1 MIVLNLKAKVCMS
14 HLLLKPTFDTFSL
27 IEGEVTTFNRFQVDG
42 RIHKD
47 FFDEAFEKEYST
59 WGEVRDFFFQVI
71 RGKKTPLN
79 FKFILSLAKDQFEA
93 FLTEHDLTYRPAEI
107 QGLYLNF
114 RYDGLA
120 LQCIT
125 GTSMN
130 TFTMD
135 KSVEKPGT
143 NMSRNSLPV
152 KSLIFKNQTP
162 STVLSMEGVFLTS
175 WLQFHLF
182 NTLE

>member
-79 FKFILSLAKDQFEA
+79 FKFILSLAKDQFES
-93 FLTEHDLTYRPAEI
+93 FLTEYDLTYRPAEI

-135 KSVEKPGT
+135 KSVEKAWDEYVQKFFA
-143 NMSRNSLPV
+143 SQELD
-152 KSLIFKNQTP
+152 FD
-162 STVLSMEGVFLTS
+162 ME
-175 WLQFHLF
+175 
-182 NTLE
+182 

>member
-71 RGKKTPLN
+71 
-79 FKFILSLAKDQFEA
+79 ILSLAKDQFES

-135 KSVEKPGT
+135 KSVEKAWDEYVQKFFA
-143 NMSRNSLPV
+143 SQELD
-152 KSLIFKNQTP
+152 FD
-162 STVLSMEGVFLTS
+162 ME
-175 WLQFHLF
+175 
-182 NTLE
+182 

>member
-71 RGKKTPLN
+71 
-79 FKFILSLAKDQFEA
+79 LSLAKDQFES

-135 KSVEKPGT
+135 KSVEKAWDEYVQKFFA
-143 NMSRNSLPV
+143 SQELD
-152 KSLIFKNQTP
+152 F
-162 STVLSMEGVFLTS
+162 
-175 WLQFHLF
+175 
-182 NTLE
+182 

>member
-79 FKFILSLAKDQFEA
+79 FKFILSLAKDQFDSILLSDSTISIFFNLKYIIPFTINEN
-93 FLTEHDLTYRPAEI
+93 RI
-107 QGLYLNF
+107 VNSRLY
-114 RYDGLA
+114 
-120 LQCIT
+120 
-125 GTSMN
+125 M
-130 TFTMD
+130 
-135 KSVEKPGT
+135 
-143 NMSRNSLPV
+143 
-152 KSLIFKNQTP
+152 
-162 STVLSMEGVFLTS
+162 
-175 WLQFHLF
+175 
-182 NTLE
+182 

>member
-14 HLLLKPTFDTFSL
+14 HLLLKSTFDTFSL

-47 FFDEAFEKEYST
+47 FFDEAPESEYSN

-79 FKFILSLAKDQFEA
+79 FKFILSLAKDQFES
-93 FLTEHDLTYRPAEI
+93 FLSDHDLTYHPEEI

-114 RYDGLA
+114 RYDGLV

-135 KSVEKPGT
+135 KSVEKAWDEYAQ
-143 NMSRNSLPV
+143 NFFAEQCLDFE
-152 KSLIFKNQTP
+152 I
-162 STVLSMEGVFLTS
+162 E
-175 WLQFHLF
+175 
-182 NTLE
+182 

>member
-1 MIVLNLKAKVCMS
+1 MS
-14 HLLLKPTFDTFSL
+14 HLLLKSTFDTFSL

-47 FFDEAFEKEYST
+47 FFDEAPKSEYSN
-59 WGEVRDFFFQVI
+59 WGEVSDFFFQVI

-79 FKFILSLAKDQFEA
+79 FKFILSLAKDQFES
-93 FLTEHDLTYRPAEI
+93 FLSDHDLTYHPEEI

-114 RYDGLA
+114 RYDGLV

-135 KSVEKPGT
+135 KSVEKAWDEYAQ
-143 NMSRNSLPV
+143 NFFAEQCLDFE
-152 KSLIFKNQTP
+152 I
-162 STVLSMEGVFLTS
+162 E
-175 WLQFHLF
+175 
-182 NTLE
+182 

>member
-79 FKFILSLAKDQFEA
+79 FKFILSLAKDQFESS
-93 FLTEHDLTYRPAEI
+93 R
-107 QGLYLNF
+107 GL
-114 RYDGLA
+114 
-120 LQCIT
+120 
-125 GTSMN
+125 
-130 TFTMD
+130 
-135 KSVEKPGT
+135 P
-143 NMSRNSLPV
+143 
-152 KSLIFKNQTP
+152 
-162 STVLSMEGVFLTS
+162 
-175 WLQFHLF
+175 
-182 NTLE
+182 

>member
-59 WGEVRDFFFQVI
+59 WGEVRDFFFQV
-71 RGKKTPLN
+71 
-79 FKFILSLAKDQFEA
+79 KDQFEA
-93 FLTEHDLTYRPAEI
+93 FLTEHDLTYRPEEI

-135 KSVEKPGT
+135 KSVEKAWDEYVQKFFA
-143 NMSRNSLPV
+143 SQELD
-152 KSLIFKNQTP
+152 FD
-162 STVLSMEGVFLTS
+162 ME
-175 WLQFHLF
+175 
-182 NTLE
+182 

>member
-79 FKFILSLAKDQFEA
+79 FKFILSLAKDLDESLEGKDVIVVEDIVDSGRTLYYLLDILRKRGPKSMKLCTLLDKPDRRVRDVHVDYVGFNIPDEFVVGFGLDYAQK
-93 FLTEHDLTYRPAEI
+93 YRNLPYI
-107 QGLYLNF
+107 G
-114 RYDGLA
+114 
-120 LQCIT
+120 I
-125 GTSMN
+125 
-130 TFTMD
+130 
-135 KSVEKPGT
+135 VE
-143 NMSRNSLPV
+143 M
-152 KSLIFKNQTP
+152 
-162 STVLSMEGVFLTS
+162 
-175 WLQFHLF
+175 
-182 NTLE
+182 

>member
-27 IEGEVTTFNRFQVDG
+27 IEGEVTTF
-42 RIHKD
+42 
-47 FFDEAFEKEYST
+47 
-59 WGEVRDFFFQVI
+59 
-71 RGKKTPLN
+71 
-79 FKFILSLAKDQFEA
+79 KFILSLAKDQFES

-135 KSVEKPGT
+135 KSVEKAWDEYVQKFFA
-143 NMSRNSLPV
+143 SQELD
-152 KSLIFKNQTP
+152 F
-162 STVLSMEGVFLTS
+162 
-175 WLQFHLF
+175 
-182 NTLE
+182 

>member
-71 RGKKTPLN
+71 RGKKTPL
-79 FKFILSLAKDQFEA
+79 DQFES
-93 FLTEHDLTYRPAEI
+93 FLTEHDLTDRPAEI

-135 KSVEKPGT
+135 KSVEKAWDEYVQKFFA
-143 NMSRNSLPV
+143 SQELD
-152 KSLIFKNQTP
+152 FD
-162 STVLSMEGVFLTS
+162 ME
-175 WLQFHLF
+175 
-182 NTLE
+182 

>member
-79 FKFILSLAKDQFEA
+79 FKFILSLAKDQFES
-93 FLTEHDLTYRPAEI
+93 FLTEHDLTYRPTEI

-135 KSVEKPGT
+135 KSVEKAWDEY
-143 NMSRNSLPV
+143 V
-152 KSLIFKNQTP
+152 QKFFANQE
-162 STVLSMEGVFLTS
+162 LDFDME
-175 WLQFHLF
+175 
-182 NTLE
+182 

>member
-1 MIVLNLKAKVCMS
+1 MS
-14 HLLLKPTFDTFSL
+14 HLLLKSTFDTFSL

-47 FFDEAFEKEYST
+47 FFDEAPKSEYSN
-59 WGEVRDFFFQVI
+59 WGEVRDFFFQVS

-79 FKFILSLAKDQFEA
+79 FKFILSLAKDQFES
-93 FLTEHDLTYRPAEI
+93 FLSDHDLTYHPEEI

-114 RYDGLA
+114 RYDGLV

-135 KSVEKPGT
+135 KSVEKAWDEYAQ
-143 NMSRNSLPV
+143 NFFAEQCLDFE
-152 KSLIFKNQTP
+152 I
-162 STVLSMEGVFLTS
+162 E
-175 WLQFHLF
+175 
-182 NTLE
+182 

>member
-14 HLLLKPTFDTFSL
+14 HLLLKSTFDTFSL

-47 FFDEAFEKEYST
+47 FFDEAPKNEYSN

-79 FKFILSLAKDQFEA
+79 FKFILSLAKDQFES
-93 FLTEHDLTYRPAEI
+93 FLSDHDLTYRPEEI

-114 RYDGLA
+114 RYDGLV

-135 KSVEKPGT
+135 KSVEKAWDEYAQ
-143 NMSRNSLPV
+143 NFFAEQCLDFE
-152 KSLIFKNQTP
+152 I
-162 STVLSMEGVFLTS
+162 E
-175 WLQFHLF
+175 
-182 NTLE
+182 

>member
-79 FKFILSLAKDQFEA
+79 FKFILSLAKDQFES

-135 KSVEKPGT
+135 K
-143 NMSRNSLPV
+143 MRR
-152 KSLIFKNQTP
+152 KSLGRICPEILCQFRSLILIWNNIMMPGAQHHIIISERKI
-162 STVLSMEGVFLTS
+162 LI
-175 WLQFHLF
+175 LQS
-182 NTLE
+182 

>member
-79 FKFILSLAKDQFEA
+79 FKFILSLAKDQFES

-130 TFTMD
+130 TFTIAHNGTTIYT
-135 KSVEKPGT
+135 KQYIICINILYIKP
-143 NMSRNSLPV
+143 N
-152 KSLIFKNQTP
+152 IFTRRCMNI
-162 STVLSMEGVFLTS
+162 E
-175 WLQFHLF
+175 
-182 NTLE
+182 

>member
-14 HLLLKPTFDTFSL
+14 HLLLKPTFDTFS
-27 IEGEVTTFNRFQVDG
+27 
-42 RIHKD
+42 

-79 FKFILSLAKDQFEA
+79 FKFILSLAKDQFES
-93 FLTEHDLTYRPAEI
+93 FLTKHDLTYRPAEI

-135 KSVEKPGT
+135 KSVEKAWDEYVQKFFA
-143 NMSRNSLPV
+143 SQELD
-152 KSLIFKNQTP
+152 FD
-162 STVLSMEGVFLTS
+162 ME
-175 WLQFHLF
+175 
-182 NTLE
+182 

>member
-1 MIVLNLKAKVCMS
+1 MS
-14 HLLLKPTFDTFSL
+14 HLLLKSTFDTFSL

-47 FFDEAFEKEYST
+47 FFDEAPKNEYSN
-59 WGEVRDFFFQVI
+59 WGEVRNFFFQVI

-79 FKFILSLAKDQFEA
+79 FKFILSLAKDQFES
-93 FLTEHDLTYRPAEI
+93 FLSDHDLTYRPEEI

-114 RYDGLA
+114 RYDGLV

-135 KSVEKPGT
+135 KSVEKAWDEYAQ
-143 NMSRNSLPV
+143 NFFAEQCLDFE
-152 KSLIFKNQTP
+152 I
-162 STVLSMEGVFLTS
+162 E
-175 WLQFHLF
+175 
-182 NTLE
+182 